1 MRTSMRTIKPALFLF
16 LGLLLLSCGGDKKGQ
31 QGPGAGSPQGPMP
44 LPVVDIPS
52 RTVTGFTTY
61 PVSIQGIVNS
71 DVRAKVS
78 GYITDVLVDEGE
90 KVSKGQ
96 LLFKLETQSLSQDA
110 NAAKANVNA
119 AQVGVDQ
126 LKPLVEQNIISEV
139 QLQTAKAKLAQAKA
153 NYKSITANIGYANIV
168 SPINGY
174 VGAIPYRR
182 GSLISAADP
191 KPLTTV
197 SDTDKV
203 YAYFAMNETDY
214 LNFILTEEGKTLQE
228 KIKNFPSVKLRL
240 TNGEVYKEK
249 GEIETVTGQVDPST
263 GTVSFRAGFPNPNRL
278 LANGSSG
285 TILIPK
291 TYENVPLVPE
301 VSTYERQGK
310 VYVYKVQGDTLA
322 SPTVIKVKGKVKNLI
337 IVESGVKTGD
347 KIVAKGT
354 SKLQGPTAIKPQPV
368 VFDSITNSLK
378 TVFK

>member
-1 MRTSMRTIKPALFLF
+1 MRKSSYIVYAMISSILLFSCKNDQPA
-16 LGLLLLSCGGDKKGQ
+16 Q
-31 QGPGAGSPQGPMP
+31 RRAGGPMP
-44 LPVVDIPS
+44 LPVVEIPS
-52 RTVTGFTTY
+52 RTVTGFSSY

-71 DVRAKVS
+71 DVRAKVG

-153 NYKSITANIGYANIV
+153 TYNSVVANIGYANIK

-174 VGAIPYRR
+174 VGAIPYRK
-182 GSLISAADP
+182 GSLISPSNP

-197 SDTDKV
+197 SKTDKV
-203 YAYFAMNETDY
+203 YAYFAMNEAAY
-214 LNFILTEEGKTLQE
+214 LNFILTAEGESMQE
-228 KIKNFPSVKLRL
+228 KIENFPPLKLRL
-240 TNGEVYKEK
+240 ANGEIYAEDGKM
-249 GEIETVTGQVDPST
+249 ETVTGQVDPST
-263 GTVSFRAGFPNPNRL
+263 GTVSFRAVFPNPNHL

-285 TILIPK
+285 KILIPK
-291 TYENVPLVPE
+291 IYKNVPLVPE

-310 VYVYKVQGDTLA
+310 VYVYKIQGDTLA
-322 SPTVIKVKGKVKNLI
+322 SPAVIEVKDKVNNVI
-337 IVESGVKTGD
+337 IVESGVKKGD
-347 KIVAKGT
+347 KIIAKGT
-354 SKLQGPTAIKPQPV
+354 GKLRGPTPVKPQPV
-368 VFDSITNSLK
+368 AFDTIANSLK
-378 TVFK
+378 TVF

>member
-1 MRTSMRTIKPALFLF
+1 MRKSSYIVYAMISSILLF
-16 LGLLLLSCGGDKKGQ
+16 SCQDNKQ
-31 QGPGAGSPQGPMP
+31 QGQAYAQGPMP
-44 LPVVDIPS
+44 LPVVEIPS
-52 RTVTGFTTY
+52 RTVTGFTAY

-71 DVRAKVS
+71 DVRAKVG

-110 NAAKANVNA
+110 NAAQANVNA

-153 NYKSITANIGYANIV
+153 SYSSIVANIGYANIK
-168 SPINGY
+168 SPIDGY
-174 VGAIPYRR
+174 VGAIPYRK
-182 GSLISAADP
+182 GSLISASNP

-197 SDTDKV
+197 SNTEQV
-203 YAYFAMNETDY
+203 YVYFAMNEADY
-214 LNFILTEEGKTLQE
+214 LNFILTAKGGSLQE
-228 KIKNFPSVKLRL
+228 KIKNFPPVKLRMA
-240 TNGEVYKEK
+240 NGEIYKEK
-249 GEIETVTGQVDPST
+249 GKMETVTGQVDPST
-263 GTVSFRAGFPNPNRL
+263 GTVSFRAVFPNPNRL

-291 TYENVPLVPE
+291 TYENVSVVPQ
-301 VSTYERQGK
+301 VSTYEQQGK

-322 SPTVIKVKGKVKNLI
+322 SPVVIEVKGKVNNVLI
-337 IVESGVKTGD
+337 VGSGVKTGD
-347 KIVAKGT
+347 KIVAEGT
-354 SKLQGPTAIKPQPV
+354 SKLRGPTPIQPQQV
-368 VFDSITNSLK
+368 VFDSIANTLK